1 MYKTHLS
8 TLLNIAIPAL
18 ALKNELSLLTLMGV
32 GLGSLLPDIDTPCS
46 FIGARLKIISY
57 PLSIFFKH
65 RGVLHSIT
73 PIVLILILGIFL
85 KSKFILSISLGYF
98 LHLLGDTFSKS
109 GVNWFWPFSKK
120 DIKILVK
127 LLTYKTGTL
136 KEYVILFVSFF
147 ILLIEM
153 KIFNLNIMAK
163 LKYMKIVLILKN

>member
-8 TLLNIAIPAL
+8 TSLNIAIPAL
-18 ALKNELSLLTLMGV
+18 ALNNELSLLTLTGV
-32 GLGSLLPDIDTPCS
+32 GLGSLLPDIDTPHS

-57 PLSIFFKH
+57 PLS
-65 RGVLHSIT
+65 
-73 PIVLILILGIFL
+73 IFL

-120 DIKILVK
+120 DVKIPIK
-127 LLTYKTGTL
+127 LLTYKTGTF
-136 KEYVILFVSFF
+136 KEYVILFVSIF

-153 KIFNLNIMAK
+153 KIFNLNIIN
-163 LKYMKIVLILKN
+163 LLNY